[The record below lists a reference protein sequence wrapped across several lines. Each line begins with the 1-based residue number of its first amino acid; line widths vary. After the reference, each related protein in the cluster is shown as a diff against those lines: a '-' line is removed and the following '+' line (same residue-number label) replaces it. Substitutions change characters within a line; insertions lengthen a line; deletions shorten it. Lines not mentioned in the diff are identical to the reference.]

1 MPLDAFE
8 RFAAAVAGGGDVAVA
23 VRFEPD
29 DQAWARVTGTC
40 GVRAEV
46 VCSRCGCDVEVPV
59 ECALDF
65 RLVGDEAQAQ
75 ALMPDLE
82 TVVATED
89 RISVV
94 ALVEDDLL
102 LNLPE
107 AGCDDRD
114 ECENWAESRP
124 DGVTAEQASPFA
136 VLRNWKPHERH
147 N

>member
-8 RFAAAVAGGGDVAVA
+8 RFAATVAGGGDVAVA

-29 DQAWARVTGTC
+29 DVGRARVTGTC
-40 GVRAEV
+40 SVSAEV
-46 VCSRCGCDVEVPV
+46 VCSHCGCDVEVPI

-65 RLVGDEAQAQ
+65 RLVASEAQAA

-94 ALVEDDLL
+94 VLVEDDLL

-107 AGCDDRD
+107 AGCADRD

-124 DGVTAEQASPFA
+124 ETATAEAASPFA
-136 VLRNWKPHERH
+136 VLRNWKPHERDS
-147 N
+147 